1 MSQAFISSPTV
12 ARLIPIIPPPNAFL
26 VVGGEAFILIDSGYD
41 SEEDHAARMACLNR
55 AGAPPLSGVLITH
68 RHGDHAGSA
77 ARLHQATGAPL
88 TSHSLERES
97 MERERL
103 GDAATVSRTV
113 EGGEVRDLGGI
124 TLRVLHAPGHTM
136 GCLAVFVPE
145 RRALFS
151 SDTVLGVST
160 TAIRLGEGDIGKY
173 VETLGM
179 LLALEARVAYAG
191 HGGPVTDPGARI
203 CKLIEHRHHREKQV
217 LAELGQGARMVVQL
231 REAIYKDVE
240 PERHRLAEGQLVCHL
255 EKLVS
260 EGRVKAGQEAYEL
273 A

>member
-1 MSQAFISSPTV
+1 M
-12 ARLIPIIPPPNAFL
+12 
-26 VVGGEAFILIDSGYD
+26 
-41 SEEDHAARMACLNR
+41 
-55 AGAPPLSGVLITH
+55 
-68 RHGDHAGSA
+68 
-77 ARLHQATGAPL
+77 
-88 TSHSLERES
+88 
-97 MERERL
+97 
-103 GDAATVSRTV
+103 SRTV

-145 RRALFS
+145 RRVLFT

-160 TAIRLGEGDIGKY
+160 TAVRPGEGDIGKY

-179 LLALEARVAYAG
+179 LLALEARVAYPG

-203 CKLIEHRHHREKQV
+203 RKLIEHRRHREEQV
-217 LAELGQGARMVVQL
+217 LAELGQGARTVVQL

-255 EKLVS
+255 EKLIN

-273 A
+273 V